1 MQQTRQDLRDMTLQ
15 SSSVTKEVAPVGV
28 AKPIQQGDN
37 SSSKRVL
44 TDSDTIPLKNG
55 SIWDYPTFETFHTE
69 TSYFM
74 KRALDV
80 MIATTALIIFSPI
93 MLITAIIVRLD
104 SKGSSL
110 FKQERI
116 GARRDDNGE
125 WQVSPFTMYKF
136 RSMRQDASDDIHRQ
150 YVKSFIQDDADTM
163 ELLQNGEKSDDS
175 QYKLVNDTRVTKVG
189 KFIRKTSID
198 ELPQLFNVLKGDMSI
213 VGPRPALKYEV
224 DLYKDWQKERLHAL
238 PGITGLWQVT
248 ARSSVKFDV
257 MVDLDIEYV
266 HHRSILLDLWII
278 IMTPKAIL
286 SGKGAK

>member
-1 MQQTRQDLRDMTLQ
+1 MQRIRDDFRDATQQVVSSQDMAQQTNTVKLQ
-15 SSSVTKEVAPVGV
+15 RNHTDVATANDETTP
-28 AKPIQQGDN
+28 
-37 SSSKRVL
+37 L
-44 TDSDTIPLKNG
+44 TQS
-55 SIWDYPTFETFHTE
+55 SIWDYPTFETFRTE
-69 TSYFM
+69 TSFFM
-74 KRALDV
+74 KRVVDII
-80 MIATTALIIFSPI
+80 IATTALLVFSPI

-104 SKGSSL
+104 SDGHSL

-125 WQVSPFTMYKF
+125 WQISPFTMYKF
-136 RSMRQDASDDIHRQ
+136 RSMSQDAPDDIHRQ

-224 DLYKDWQKERLHAL
+224 DLYQDWQKERLHAL